1 MFEQVAIENPVLFGY
16 VILPLLIFCA
26 RIVDV
31 SMSTFRIVFV
41 ARGMKHL
48 APVVGFFEILIWLV
62 AIGQIFRN
70 LNNVVCYLAYAGGFA
85 TGNFVGIYIA
95 EKIAIGKVMLR
106 IVTSRDSTELQHLL
120 KERNYGVTTVDAQ
133 GAHGMVKIL
142 FSIIPRRSLPDVLAL
157 VQRCNPRAFYA
168 IEDVRSASEGIFPIA
183 NGLFGSG
190 FPGSIRSLR
199 KSK

>member
-1 MFEQVAIENPVLFGY
+1 MFEQFSIENPVLFGY

-95 EKIAIGKVMLR
+95 EKIAIGKVVLR
-106 IVTSRDSTELQHLL
+106 IITSRDSSELQALL
-120 KERNYGVTTVDAQ
+120 KEKNYGVTTVDAQ
-133 GAHGMVKIL
+133 GALGMVKIL
-142 FSIIPRRSLPDVLAL
+142 FSIIPRKTLPDVLAL
-157 VQRCNPRAFYA
+157 VQRCNPKAFYS
-168 IEDVRSASEGIFPIA
+168 IEDVRAVSEGIFPIA
-183 NGLFGSG
+183 NGLFRGGFAGSL
-190 FPGSIRSLR
+190 RSLR